1 MIIAFAEFRGIKLC
15 VFHGNRK
22 VKHLDG
28 GSDQCLTYFCWDN
41 HCYFAQTS
49 SGYYSRRCVDAPRE
63 SIEKVKMEQDMP
75 LMQKLEASPWQGVL
89 EPGLFLTENVNGVRD
104 EWLKE
109 GVVPRANVRGFNEF
123 NSISRTLPEGEC
135 TVKSIPMYY
144 NEIMDFMEKC
154 KCRTAVKGLGWP
166 R

>member
-1 MIIAFAEFRGIKLC
+1 M
-15 VFHGNRK
+15 
-22 VKHLDG
+22 
-28 GSDQCLTYFCWDN
+28 DQDL
-41 HCYFAQTS
+41 A
-49 SGYYSRRCVDAPRE
+49 
-63 SIEKVKMEQDMP
+63 I
-75 LMQKLEASPWQGVL
+75 QKLEASPWQGVL
-89 EPGLFLTENVNGVRD
+89 EPGLFLTENVNAVRD

-154 KCRTAVKGLGWP
+154 RCRIAVKGLG
-166 R
+166 